1 MHLRLTC
8 YTQVGPCLTLPQFA
22 FLWNGRRRATL
33 ETEGPGRG
41 LEQGTWPP
49 SAWLGSGQPP
59 AGGPLPTPPLAVA
72 PSSSP
77 APTGSGSQGQCAGL
91 WGWRR
96 AGAGL
101 GRGHQASGGGL
112 PYLQVLSPHVHRG
125 EGQLHLLPAG
135 ILMPLVSDF
144 DEDQEDPSHNA
155 PGHKHED
162 PCRQAPRLSVGW
174 LGRRPPGRPHPVSSG
189 ALRGSGETHRPCSRR

>member
-33 ETEGPGRG
+33 ETEKPDGG
-41 LEQGTWPP
+41 LELGTWPP

-59 AGGPLPTPPLAVA
+59 AGGPLPTLPLAVA

-77 APTGSGSQGQCAGL
+77 AHMGCGSQGQCFGL

-96 AGAGL
+96 AGARL
-101 GRGHQASGGGL
+101 GHGHQASEGGL
-112 PYLQVLSPHVHRG
+112 PYLQVLSPHIHCG
-125 EGQLHLLPAG
+125 KG
-135 ILMPLVSDF
+135 
-144 DEDQEDPSHNA
+144 
-155 PGHKHED
+155 
-162 PCRQAPRLSVGW
+162 
-174 LGRRPPGRPHPVSSG
+174 
-189 ALRGSGETHRPCSRR
+189 